1 MPRHDCFEI
10 DYSLGGPA
18 LFSNGV
24 SLGWHKDEKNLV
36 LEQIVAKSN
45 FLLQLPGDGF
55 SLPFFFFSSSPQM
68 AFQPSLEV
76 KIRRRVRCPSQ
87 ILVIVVRLSLPS
99 LLDRM
104 STKVVPW
111 DFTIRH
117 IALVLTEFRL
127 RLFLFLFVFSFLP
140 LFNTALNETSV

>member
-18 LFSNGV
+18 LFSNGG

-55 SLPFFFFSSSPQM
+55 SLSFFLFSPQM

-76 KIRRRVRCPSQ
+76 KIRSRVRCPSQ
-87 ILVIVVRLSLPS
+87 ISLIAVGLSVS
-99 LLDRM
+99 SQSD
-104 STKVVPW
+104 
-111 DFTIRH
+111 
-117 IALVLTEFRL
+117 
-127 RLFLFLFVFSFLP
+127 
-140 LFNTALNETSV
+140 

>member
-18 LFSNGV
+18 LFSNGG

-55 SLPFFFFSSSPQM
+55 SLSFSFFFSSWM
-68 AFQPSLEV
+68 IFQPSLEERI
-76 KIRRRVRCPSQ
+76 KSGVRGPSQ
-87 ILVIVVRLSLPS
+87 ILLIAVHVPSCPSLTCVWKCALGLHHSEYCFGFFSSCWLHFVRISPLSLYSVYP
-99 LLDRM
+99 
-104 STKVVPW
+104 
-111 DFTIRH
+111 
-117 IALVLTEFRL
+117 
-127 RLFLFLFVFSFLP
+127 
-140 LFNTALNETSV
+140 ETSAAL

>member
-18 LFSNGV
+18 LFSNGG

-45 FLLQLPGDGF
+45 FLLQLPSDGF
-55 SLPFFFFSSSPQM
+55 SLSFIPSFFFSPQM

-76 KIRRRVRCPSQ
+76 KIRSRVRGPSQ
-87 ILVIVVRLSLPS
+87 ISLIAVGLSSRPS
-99 LLDRM
+99 L
-104 STKVVPW
+104 TP
-111 DFTIRH
+111 
-117 IALVLTEFRL
+117 
-127 RLFLFLFVFSFLP
+127 
-140 LFNTALNETSV
+140 

>member
-18 LFSNGV
+18 LFSNGG

-55 SLPFFFFSSSPQM
+55 SLPFFFF
-68 AFQPSLEV
+68 
-76 KIRRRVRCPSQ
+76 
-87 ILVIVVRLSLPS
+87 
-99 LLDRM
+99 
-104 STKVVPW
+104 
-111 DFTIRH
+111 
-117 IALVLTEFRL
+117 
-127 RLFLFLFVFSFLP
+127 FLFFFFFFSSDGIP
-140 LFNTALNETSV
+140 AVTWGKDQK

>member
-18 LFSNGV
+18 LFSNGG

-55 SLPFFFFSSSPQM
+55 SLSRFLPFFP
-68 AFQPSLEV
+68 PSDGIPAV
-76 KIRRRVRCPSQ
+76 
-87 ILVIVVRLSLPS
+87 
-99 LLDRM
+99 
-104 STKVVPW
+104 T
-111 DFTIRH
+111 
-117 IALVLTEFRL
+117 
-127 RLFLFLFVFSFLP
+127 
-140 LFNTALNETSV
+140 